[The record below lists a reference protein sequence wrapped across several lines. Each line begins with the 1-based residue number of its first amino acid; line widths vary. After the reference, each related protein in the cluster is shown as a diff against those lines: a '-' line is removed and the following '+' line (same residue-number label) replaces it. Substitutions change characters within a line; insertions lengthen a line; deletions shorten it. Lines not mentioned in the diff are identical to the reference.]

1 MAEKPEERADAK
13 ASGGAETES
22 NSTAARSASAEAD
35 GGAGIENASAADRSA
50 SANASPDVPQGESA
64 SACAS
69 AKAALRKRFKEIRRS
84 LGEDARHAADE
95 GIAERVVALPEWRRA
110 QVVLSYLA
118 FGSEV
123 ETRGIIEA
131 AWRAGK
137 VVALPRCVPGTR
149 NMTWHRVESLD
160 GLVRSPHGVDE
171 PPYSPATQVDA
182 ESCSPEQAIALVPGL
197 AFDVHG
203 YRLGYGG
210 GFYDVFLAGF
220 PGHAVGLCREAQL
233 AADLRSAGAVDA
245 HDILMPV
252 VVTEA
257 RTIRAHD
264 ARQHR

>member
-1 MAEKPEERADAK
+1 MAEKPEERADVK
-13 ASGGAETES
+13 AGGDAETES
-22 NSTAARSASAEAD
+22 NSTADRSVDADAGSGARQ
-35 GGAGIENASAADRSA
+35 GENASL
-50 SANASPDVPQGESA
+50 
-64 SACAS
+64 S
-69 AKAALRKRFKEIRRS
+69 AKTTLRKQFKEIRRS
-84 LGEDARHAADE
+84 LGEDVRDAADA

-110 QVVLSYLA
+110 QVVLPYLA

-137 VVALPRCVPGTR
+137 AVALPRCVPGTR

-160 GLVRSPHGVDE
+160 ELVRSPHGVDE

-197 AFDVHG
+197 AFDAHG

-233 AADLRSAGAVDA
+233 TADLRSAGAVDA
-245 HDILMPV
+245 HDVPVPV
-252 VVTEA
+252 VVTEG
-257 RTIRAHD
+257 RTIRTRGA
-264 ARQHR
+264 QHR